1 MSDLVPTR
9 GERYVSS
16 DLNTPLYSDRTSRHH
31 RPFYDDYNVAKMHIM
46 QAVGDLTDI
55 EIFGRQVLCGVF
67 IKPNTTSTGFYVG
80 RKESAED
87 TFQSKIVMV
96 LKKGP
101 DAFVGTASYHNATI
115 GEGMPAPDVGDWLFC
130 NASSGFQISLMSHT
144 SSRPQGSD
152 YAGRAIDLFEWD
164 GWPCR
169 IISDDN
175 FIGRI
180 TVPHSIV

>member
-16 DLNTPLYSDRTSRHH
+16 DLNTALYSDRTSRHH
-31 RPFYDDYNVAKMHIM
+31 RPFYDDYNVAKLHIM

-55 EIFGRQVLCGVF
+55 EFFGRQVLVGVF
-67 IKPNTTSTGFYVG
+67 IKPNTTSTGFYIG
-80 RKESAED
+80 KKEQAED
-87 TFQSKIVMV
+87 EYQSKIVMV

-101 DAFVGTASYHNATI
+101 EAFVGASSYHNATF
-115 GEGMPAPDVGDWLFC
+115 GQGVAVPEVGDWLFA
-130 NASSGFQISLMSHT
+130 NASAGFAMRVMSDK

-169 IISDDN
+169 VMSDDN

-180 TVPHSIV
+180 TKPHSIV